1 MWQVWQ
7 VWKVW
12 KGGKE
17 WFLCEKEII
26 KSVFVFERERERER
40 VESYKRQVPGLLTNI
55 GLV

>member
-1 MWQVWQ
+1 M
-7 VWKVW
+7 W

-26 KSVFVFERERERER
+26 KRVFVFERERER